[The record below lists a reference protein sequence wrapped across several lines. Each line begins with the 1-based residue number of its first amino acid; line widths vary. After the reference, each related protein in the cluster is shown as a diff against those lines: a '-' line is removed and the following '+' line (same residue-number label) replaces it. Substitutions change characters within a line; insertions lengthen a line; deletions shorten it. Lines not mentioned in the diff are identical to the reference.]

1 MTTNTFSKL
10 EADIM
15 KVLTKNPGLFLSQ
28 YKIYNQILEN
38 YEMKDPI
45 EKDNFKFRFLAVL
58 RQMSSLFN
66 GVSIMKR
73 DDVIYTGFEIETDK
87 NQESEYSYSDMPQ
100 DKEKNGEMP
109 SEMAVINFII
119 DEDMDNY
126 LSRTDYKG
134 NSILHSLV
142 IVSDLERIKKCF
154 SKLEGNME
162 KKNKDGYTPVDLIS
176 DFKISNFFMNIIF
189 QKFKEQEMEYDYLLK
204 KCNFL
209 TKIIDES
216 NKSSNLFYYFIILA
230 FFVQIFII
238 LFK

>member
-28 YKIYNQILEN
+28 YKIYDQILEN
-38 YEMKDPI
+38 YEIKDPI

-87 NQESEYSYSDMPQ
+87 NQESEYSYSDMTQ

-109 SEMAVINFII
+109 SEIAVINFII

-154 SKLEGNME
+154 SKLECNME

>member
-1 MTTNTFSKL
+1 MTTYTFSKL
-10 EADIM
+10 ESDIM

-28 YKIYNQILEN
+28 YKIYDQILEN
-38 YEMKDPI
+38 YEIKDPI

-58 RQMSSLFN
+58 RQMSSLFD

-87 NQESEYSYSDMPQ
+87 NQETEYSYSEMTQ

-134 NSILHSLV
+134 NTVLHSLV
-142 IVSDLERIKKCF
+142 IVSDLERIKKSF
-154 SKLEGNME
+154 LKLEGMME

-189 QKFKEQEMEYDYLLK
+189 QKFKEQEMDNDYLLK
-204 KCNFL
+204 KCNIL
-209 TKIIDES
+209 ASHIEQND
-216 NKSSNLFYYFIILA
+216 KSSNMFYSFIILA
-230 FFVQIFII
+230 FFVQVIFNF
-238 LFK
+238 LR

>member
-28 YKIYNQILEN
+28 YKIYDQILEN
-38 YEMKDPI
+38 YEIKDPI

-87 NQESEYSYSDMPQ
+87 NQESEYSYSDMTQ

-109 SEMAVINFII
+109 SEIAVINFII

-154 SKLEGNME
+154 SKLECNME

-189 QKFKEQEMEYDYLLK
+189 QKFKEQEMDNDYLLK
-204 KCNFL
+204 KCNIL
-209 TKIIDES
+209 ASHIEQND
-216 NKSSNLFYYFIILA
+216 KSSNMFYSFIILA
-230 FFVQIFII
+230 FFVQVIFNF
-238 LFK
+238 LR

>member
-87 NQESEYSYSDMPQ
+87 NQESEYSYSDMTQ

-154 SKLEGNME
+154 SKLECNME

>member
-28 YKIYNQILEN
+28 YKIYDQILEN

-58 RQMSSLFN
+58 RQMSSLFD

-73 DDVIYTGFEIETDK
+73 DDVIYTGFEIEYDK
-87 NQESEYSYSDMPQ
+87 NQESEYSFSEMTQ
-100 DKEKNGEMP
+100 DKEKNVEMP
-109 SEMAVINFII
+109 SEMGVINFII
-119 DEDMDNY
+119 DEGMDNY

-134 NSILHSLV
+134 NTILHSLV

-154 SKLEGNME
+154 LKLEGNME
-162 KKNKDGYTPVDLIS
+162 KKNKEGFTPVDLIS
-176 DFKISNFFMNIIF
+176 DFKISNFFMNHIF
-189 QKFKEQEMEYDYLLK
+189 QKFKEQEMDYDYLLK

-209 TKIIDES
+209 ANHIQQND
-216 NKSSNLFYYFIILA
+216 KSSNLFHSFVILA
-230 FFVQIFII
+230 FFVQIVFM

>member
-1 MTTNTFSKL
+1 MTTYTFSKL

-28 YKIYNQILEN
+28 YKIHDQIFEN
-38 YEMKDPI
+38 YEIKDPI
-45 EKDNFKFRFLAVL
+45 EKNNFTFRFLAVL
-58 RQMSSLFN
+58 RQMSSLFD
-66 GVSIMKR
+66 GVSIMKKG
-73 DDVIYTGFEIETDK
+73 DVIYAGFEIETDK
-87 NQESEYSYSDMPQ
+87 NQESEYSYSEMTE
-100 DKEKNGEMP
+100 DKEKICEMP

-134 NSILHSLV
+134 NTVLHSLV

-154 SKLEGNME
+154 LKLESNME

-189 QKFKEQEMEYDYLLK
+189 QKFKEQEMENDYLLK
-204 KCNFL
+204 KCNIL
-209 TKIIDES
+209 ASHIEQND
-216 NKSSNLFYYFIILA
+216 KSSNMFYSFIILA
-230 FFVQIFII
+230 FFVQVIFNF
-238 LFK
+238 LR

>member
-15 KVLTKNPGLFLSQ
+15 KVLTKSPGLFLSQ

-87 NQESEYSYSDMPQ
+87 NQESEYSYSDMTQ

-109 SEMAVINFII
+109 SEMGVINFII

-134 NSILHSLV
+134 NTILHSLV

-154 SKLEGNME
+154 SKLECNME
-162 KKNKDGYTPVDLIS
+162 KKNKEGYMPIDLIS

-189 QKFKEQEMEYDYLLK
+189 QKSKEQDMEYDYLLK
-204 KCNFL
+204 KYNIL
-209 TKIIDES
+209 TRHIQQND
-216 NKSSNLFYYFIILA
+216 KSSNLFNYFVILA
-230 FFVQIFII
+230 FFVQIVFM

>member
-1 MTTNTFSKL
+1 MTTYTFSKL
-10 EADIM
+10 ESDIM

-28 YKIYNQILEN
+28 YKIYDQILEN
-38 YEMKDPI
+38 YEIKDPI

-58 RQMSSLFN
+58 RQMSSLFD

-87 NQESEYSYSDMPQ
+87 NQETEYSYSEMTQ

-134 NSILHSLV
+134 NTVLHSLV
-142 IVSDLERIKKCF
+142 IVSDLERIKKSF
-154 SKLEGNME
+154 LKLEGMME

-189 QKFKEQEMEYDYLLK
+189 QKFKEQEMDYDYLLK
-204 KCNFL
+204 KFNFL
-209 TKIIDES
+209 NKIIGENND
-216 NKSSNLFYYFIILA
+216 SSNLFNSFIILA
-230 FFVQIFII
+230 FFVQIIFNF
-238 LFK
+238 LK